1 MAPASIILM
10 AQFSFI
16 RNEEEK
22 IMRITLNENQSHKA
36 PQEGLP
42 NALATAGQVAVMVK
56 RCHLSHIYD
65 QTPSN
70 CQTA

>member
-1 MAPASIILM
+1 MALGSIILA

-16 RNEEEK
+16 RNEEK
-22 IMRITLNENQSHKA
+22 IMRLTLNENQSHKA
-36 PQEGLP
+36 PKERLP
-42 NALATAGQVAVMVK
+42 NALATAGQVAVMVE
-56 RCHLSHIYD
+56 RCHLSHKFD